1 MPTARAK
8 YERYKGRLT
17 PSTSRSLL
25 LTLAPAQK
33 IQRRG
38 GQFGLPMPWG
48 RNAGKRKR
56 PGKLIRAEVKMEVQG
71 WTVWHSCVSG
81 VFRHGGKL
89 VSCSRQGLSF
99 VHNGHAPAR
108 GGPAWGARAGTNV
121 RHGGVTHVCLAT
133 KFLTLR
139 AQSGIYSP
147 QVANCA
153 RPQSVIVYIT
163 ESMLI
168 DCSVAYPSSTKRFM
182 PSRRL
187 MPEMVRLDRNRPLS
201 RTSSSVV
208 ILFMLLFR
216 LAKLW
221 RNHWRR
227 PPERSVHLP
236 FHLVFLQPLLQPLPS

>member
-56 PGKLIRAEVKMEVQG
+56 PGKLIRAEAKMEVQG

-81 VFRHGGKL
+81 VFRHGGHL
-89 VSCSRQGLSF
+89 VSCSRRGLSF

-108 GGPAWGARAGTNV
+108 GGPAWGARAGTDV
-121 RHGGVTHVCLAT
+121 GHGGVTHVCLAT
-133 KFLTLR
+133 KEASGKPGRAEPRWPRLR
-139 AQSGIYSP
+139 ASQQSFQPACS
-147 QVANCA
+147 A
-153 RPQSVIVYIT
+153 RKAWPV
-163 ESMLI
+163 LGRN
-168 DCSVAYPSSTKRFM
+168 PS
-182 PSRRL
+182 
-187 MPEMVRLDRNRPLS
+187 
-201 RTSSSVV
+201 TSSRCRVTVSFE
-208 ILFMLLFR
+208 I
-216 LAKLW
+216 
-221 RNHWRR
+221 
-227 PPERSVHLP
+227 
-236 FHLVFLQPLLQPLPS
+236 